1 LDGEEMTERKHFYN
15 DRVLV
20 IGVDIGKDGHIPS
33 GLSSDGKRFGSFN
46 FSNYPGFI
54 FLKKLHSA

>member
-1 LDGEEMTERKHFYN
+1 MTEKKALYN

-33 GLSSDGKRFGSFN
+33 GLSSDGKRFDSFN
-46 FSNYPGFI
+46 FSNYPSFV
-54 FLKKLHSA
+54 FF

>member
-20 IGVDIGKDGHIPS
+20 IGVDIGKDRHTAS
-33 GLSSDGKRFGSFN
+33 GLSSDGKTFGPFN

-54 FLKKLHSA
+54 F

>member
-1 LDGEEMTERKHFYN
+1 LDGEEMTEKKALYN

-46 FSNYPGFI
+46 FSNYPGFV
-54 FLKKLHSA
+54 F